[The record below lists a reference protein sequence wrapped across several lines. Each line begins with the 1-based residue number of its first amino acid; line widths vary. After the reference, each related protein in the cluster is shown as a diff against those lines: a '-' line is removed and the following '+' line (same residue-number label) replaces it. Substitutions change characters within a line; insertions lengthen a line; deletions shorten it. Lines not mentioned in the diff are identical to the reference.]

1 MLHQLCPTPPSKES
15 MVSWNVWLY
24 LLRTHVFLLNHCP
37 GTPSLKSLM
46 ASRPLAGL
54 YEALCRRLASQR
66 RTTLQVYVLFSSRG
80 RKRGLLSGIG
90 LLCVDLGLHGWGS
103 LSAGVPTRLLLRQ
116 GGARR
121 QREGPGLS
129 SSCCSSPV
137 NLREGPTAVSQLRR
151 EEESRGPKIHGESPS
166 TSGVATARTQITRR
180 GLCSRP

>member
-1 MLHQLCPTPPSKES
+1 MLIDLAIGAPPLAPRIRGTHSILHHLCPTPASKES
-15 MVSWNVWLY
+15 MGLWNVWLH

-37 GTPSLKSLM
+37 GTPSLKSLT

-54 YEALCRRLASQR
+54 YEALSRRLDSER

-121 QREGPGLS
+121 QREGTRP
-129 SSCCSSPV
+129 
-137 NLREGPTAVSQLRR
+137 QLLLLL
-151 EEESRGPKIHGESPS
+151 H
-166 TSGVATARTQITRR
+166 A
-180 GLCSRP
+180 L